1 MHAGLPGG
9 KSDKGAFVSNG
20 VERGEISGF
29 HVVDPEVYRKYRAEV
44 VRLANSHQHNRNEFL
59 DEETRRRALSD
70 VEIAE
75 KLGIDV
81 RDVTEIRAVAEHDEY
96 PLEEYEASARFKDA
110 AAASYMEG
118 GVAKLYRDEK
128 PPTRQ

>member
-1 MHAGLPGG
+1 M
-9 KSDKGAFVSNG
+9 SNG
-20 VERGEISGF
+20 VERGEIAGF
-29 HVVDPEVYRKYRAEV
+29 HVVDPELYRKHRAEV

-59 DEETRRRALSD
+59 DDEVRVRAMSD

-75 KLGIDV
+75 TLGIDV
-81 RDVTEIRAVAEHDEY
+81 RDVTEIRAVSEHDEY

-110 AAASYMEG
+110 AATSYMEG

>member
-1 MHAGLPGG
+1 MTNPI
-9 KSDKGAFVSNG
+9 
-20 VERGEISGF
+20 ERGEVTGF
-29 HVVDPEVYRKYRAEV
+29 HVVDPEVYHKHRAVV
-44 VRLANSHQHNRNEFL
+44 VRLANSHQYNRNEFL
-59 DEETRRRALSD
+59 DEEVRQRALSD

-75 KLGIDV
+75 IVGIDV

-96 PLEEYEASARFKDA
+96 PIEEYEASARFKDA
-110 AAASYMEG
+110 AAASYLEG